1 MRTTIK
7 KVILTSLLLVIA
19 LHGCATDSKKAVKR
33 PSQSYTVI
41 KGALLIDGTG
51 KTPLID
57 SVIVIEGSTI
67 KAVGAHGQVTIPSN
81 VKIIDAKDK
90 IVLPGLIDMH
100 VHYRDWMDQLF
111 ISHGVTTVRD
121 LGSTLDYIL
130 EARKRSHE
138 EGVKK
143 PRIYTSGPFLDGSP
157 PVFGMSFGKQLS
169 YPVTTP
175 EEAKSAASK
184 LINSKVDCLKTQ
196 QKITLPLLEA
206 ITEVAKKEKVPVI
219 VHLGD
224 SKLGNIKASAA
235 ILLRVKGIEHG
246 SGINYVTV
254 SQSELEAISDMIVS
268 NSVFVTPTLFMEE
281 QLSRLLDPELKEDP
295 LLKQVPAFVFSNWET
310 TFGVGT
316 WWTQRYSNLHRV
328 ILKKR
333 KEFVGILIRKGGLI
347 VAGTDVPVPYV
358 LPGVSL
364 HRELEHLVSAG
375 LTPMQ
380 AIMAATKNAAELLG
394 HADRLGTLEAGKIAD
409 LQILSAN
416 PLENISNVKSVEMVL
431 RDGKEIWKK

>member
-7 KVILTSLLLVIA
+7 KVILTSLLLVMA